1 MPKRGHGDGLSFNDG
16 DFGVADSGYA
26 CRLYCWFA
34 VFLVALRAARV
45 AGRPVIPWG
54 SRGGRSDGG

>member
-34 VFLVALRAARV
+34 VFLVALRAAHHQLTTV
-45 AGRPVIPWG
+45 
-54 SRGGRSDGG
+54 